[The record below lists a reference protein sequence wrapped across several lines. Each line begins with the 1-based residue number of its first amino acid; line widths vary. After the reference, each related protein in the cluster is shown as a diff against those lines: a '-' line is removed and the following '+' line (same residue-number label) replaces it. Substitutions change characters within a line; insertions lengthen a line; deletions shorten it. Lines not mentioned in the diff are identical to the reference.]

1 MIEGNVTAFNNGI
14 MINVSANVM
23 YVKKDCVLNPAI
35 GNCEKGKYL
44 SSIMDDSVI
53 ICNEII
59 DSHEEETKINFN
71 EKDLSVKHK
80 VSILQLHFC

>member
-1 MIEGNVTAFNNGI
+1 
-14 MINVSANVM
+14 
-23 YVKKDCVLNPAI
+23 
-35 GNCEKGKYL
+35 
-44 SSIMDDSVI
+44 MDDSVI